1 VEADW
6 LRFHACLFVPD
17 CEATFLAGAIGL
29 ASALLF
35 GLLSIG
41 FDTVITKCGGCA
53 MRLREILDQK
63 SYEVRTIASHASCDD
78 VLNELVSW
86 NIGSLLVRDAAGG
99 PVLGIITERDLLKA
113 QAANR
118 VPLAQLPV
126 VKFMTTKLISARP
139 DDDITVAMGLMTTH
153 RIRHLP
159 VISDGQLHGL
169 VSIGDIVK
177 AQHDELVM
185 ENHHMRSY
193 IQGGGGSAIA
203 PV

>member
-1 VEADW
+1 
-6 LRFHACLFVPD
+6 
-17 CEATFLAGAIGL
+17 
-29 ASALLF
+29 
-35 GLLSIG
+35 
-41 FDTVITKCGGCA
+41 

-63 SYEVRTIASHASCDD
+63 SYEVRTISSRASCDD
-78 VLNELVSW
+78 VVTELVRW
-86 NIGSLLVRDAAGG
+86 NIGSLIVRDSPSG

-118 VPLAQLPV
+118 VALAELPV
-126 VKFMTTKLISARP
+126 AKFMTTLLISARP

-159 VISDGQLHGL
+159 VIEGGELHGL
-169 VSIGDIVK
+169 VSIGDVVK

-185 ENHHMRSY
+185 ENHHMRTY

-203 PV
+203 SA

>member
-1 VEADW
+1 
-6 LRFHACLFVPD
+6 
-17 CEATFLAGAIGL
+17 
-29 ASALLF
+29 
-35 GLLSIG
+35 
-41 FDTVITKCGGCA
+41 
-53 MRLREILDQK
+53 MRLRDILDQK
-63 SYEVRTIASHASCDD
+63 SHEVRTISSKASCDD
-78 VLNELVSW
+78 VVTELVRC
-86 NIGSLLVRDAAGG
+86 NIGSLIVRDTPEG
-99 PVLGIITERDLLKA
+99 PVLGIITERDVMKA

-126 VKFMTTKLISARP
+126 VKFMTSMLISARP

-159 VISDGQLHGL
+159 VMENDQLRGL
-169 VSIGDIVK
+169 VSIGDVVK

-193 IQGGGGSAIA
+193 IQGGAGSAIA